1 MSIAAVE
8 FSQGYNSAVKG
19 RQFAA
24 VAEAQA
30 RVGFLQQ

>member
-8 FSQGYNSAVKG
+8 FSEGSNLAVRG
-19 RQFAA
+19 TLFAA

-30 RVGFLQQ
+30 RVGFLQ